1 MSETIQ
7 RNTGTGSIAIAFLVY
22 LVLSIALLNGANI
35 AVNLGQLFG
44 FLLFPIAIAIFVTR
58 KKSGDT
64 KNKAMLVIGV
74 CANLYVL
81 GIVYSEWKSLTN
93 LSNTIDQFAIVDGK
107 MTGNI
112 KGTADELK
120 NIPNKATLPGYTPS
134 DNDTLDGL
142 MKYNFAVIK
151 PYTQRFEKN
160 AKDMDSIDLDSAIT
174 PKLFVDKATISKAQG
189 MLDALKALTKEQNV
203 IMYEMFAAQKNA
215 FENINADEK
224 LRKEFYA
231 GIVKGNKDAEA
242 SMILQHKAAND
253 SISGFQTIVNLA
265 TKNFGKTKIENGGID
280 FGNETDNQAYNVAI
294 NKIQTAAVEE
304 ERIIKLREKQQKEL
318 IEKLKK
324 QIGS

>member
-7 RNTGTGSIAIAFLVY
+7 KHTGTSSIAIAFLVY
-22 LVLSIALLNGANI
+22 LVLSIALLNGTNI

-44 FLLFPIAIAIFVTR
+44 ALLFPIAIATFATR
-58 KKSGDT
+58 NKSEGT
-64 KNKAMLVIGV
+64 KNKALLVIGI

-93 LSNTIDQFAIVDGK
+93 LSNTVDQYAIVDGK
-107 MTGNI
+107 MAGNI
-112 KGTADELK
+112 KGTTDELN

-134 DNDTLDGL
+134 GNDTLDGL
-142 MKYNFAVIK
+142 LKYNFAVIK
-151 PYTQRFEKN
+151 PFTQRFEKN
-160 AKDMDSIDLDSAIT
+160 AKEIDSIDLDSVIT

-189 MLDALKALTKEQNV
+189 MLDSLKALTKEQNV

-215 FENINADEK
+215 FENVNVDEK

-231 GIVKGNKDAEA
+231 GVVRGNKDTEA
-242 SMILQHKAAND
+242 SMVLQHKAAYD

-280 FGNETDNQAYNVAI
+280 FGNEADNQAYNVAI